1 MASSQAP
8 AAPAKKQKAIWNAV
22 QDDTLVVTM
31 EEQKKL
37 GLQSESGWKAAVW
50 TAVAVVVNKEHPL
63 DLKDDYKT
71 VKELLGMSGFGWDEG
86 KGVVRADEHV
96 WQALIKTNSS
106 YEKWQTKPFPLYYQ
120 MAGLVSD
127 VIATGDNVYCLE
139 ASSASYSS
147 GRSSTAPEES
157 VEANVNHDSD
167 EEVTTATISKKQY
180 KPESPEPSRKHTKG
194 RTSAAHSIEHM
205 VDVVGDLTT
214 ALMMPSSDAT
224 TVLVPSST
232 HCSQAY
238 QLAEEEE
245 ELSDNEL
252 VRVMKLFSRDTPAA
266 DAYLAFKRKM
276 ACSLWLQDALSNP

>member
-8 AAPAKKQKAIWNAV
+8 AAPAKKQKAIWNAA

-63 DLKDDYKT
+63 DVLKNGEQCKTHLAGYLKDDYKT
-71 VKELLGMSGFGWDEG
+71 VKELLGMSGLGWDEG
-86 KGVVRADEHV
+86 KGVVTADEHV

-106 YEKWQTKPFPLYYQ
+106 YGKWQTKPFPLYYQ

-147 GRSSTAPEES
+147 GRSSTAPEDS
-157 VEANVNHDSD
+157 VEVNVNHDSD
-167 EEVTTATISKKQY
+167 EEVTAATISKKRY
-180 KPESPEPSRKHTKG
+180 KPESPEPS
-194 RTSAAHSIEHM
+194 
-205 VDVVGDLTT
+205 
-214 ALMMPSSDAT
+214 
-224 TVLVPSST
+224 
-232 HCSQAY
+232 
-238 QLAEEEE
+238 
-245 ELSDNEL
+245 
-252 VRVMKLFSRDTPAA
+252 
-266 DAYLAFKRKM
+266 
-276 ACSLWLQDALSNP
+276 